1 MAALAASEDAGE
13 SQEEERAEPAP
24 TEEDL
29 RFPVS
34 FAAIVNRSVVLQHFA
49 ETNDLRVHSIAEAEE
64 EDVSVIQS
72 CSATTESC
80 HGEFSDS
87 GSASGSGD
95 GSVNGSNSSSDDP
108 ALHPPPLELTD
119 RLVRVNGEPISV
131 QSFQDVIDGPVG
143 SVAILPLFKPVDSV
157 HVLSGFARV
166 EILSP
171 DVLEFEPATSKRIEE
186 VKEWVDAKARW
197 KAEQEAREREIA
209 NNKELQERLEK
220 ERRLEADRIKRE
232 QELLEKTN
240 KEEYERTRMTPH
252 NMIAGKRRDGLE
264 FRYEVKFT
272 TRGAIGLNWDLH
284 TRDKSIVSHLD
295 KALPAQ
301 KLNVI
306 EPRDQLI
313 RLNGVDTSKMGPE
326 QVVEVYIGSAVPR
339 RLVFLVQMSAER
351 AAAKAA
357 AKSGPQSTLNWTL
370 AFHSPDILRGW
381 EVRLH
386 LAKWSAPLKANT
398 GNDSSPPVKL
408 AFTQPIT
415 GCLHFAAAHSN
426 AESVV
431 YLAYRGGCSLI
442 DKANMA
448 RAAGGQAL
456 LVVNNVKGEGRF
468 QPTTVTVDEDVK
480 IPVTLMAKLDGDLI
494 ISVMEHQEA
503 LVHIYEERPDQVP
516 VPLEEPQR
524 LSNEELSIASNAK
537 KSARTLTYWYTN
549 SSSSK
554 EDAESSSTS
563 SHTLEFQVLP
573 ALFGGKIPTMPYR
586 VVAAYPLD
594 TACHPKGL
602 GILATRAVV
611 VVKRGGCS
619 FGMKLRSVQ
628 DVGGAGMLLVNSD
641 DSLIPLMTDR
651 KDAEGLKIWGARYKQ
666 CCGESAN

>member
-1 MAALAASEDAGE
+1 MWRWLGVLLVVAALAASEDAGE
-13 SQEEERAEPAP
+13 APGEEPAAEA
-24 TEEDL
+24 TSTAEDL

-64 EDVSVIQS
+64 EHESVIQS

-80 HGEFSDS
+80 QIELSDS
-87 GSASGSGD
+87 GSAR

-171 DVLEFEPATSKRIEE
+171 DVLEFEPATAERIEQ
-186 VKEWVDAKARW
+186 VKEWVDAKAQW

-209 NNKELQERLEK
+209 NNKELQELLEN
-220 ERRLEADRIKRE
+220 ERRVEADRIKRE
-232 QELLEKTN
+232 QELLERTN
-240 KEEYERTRMTPH
+240 KEEFERTRMTPH
-252 NMIAGKRRDGLE
+252 HMIAGKRRDGLE
-264 FRYEVKFT
+264 FRYEVEFT

-284 TRDKSIVSHLD
+284 TRDKSVVSHLD

-370 AFHSPDILRGW
+370 AFHSPDVLRGW

-386 LAKWSAPLKANT
+386 LAKWSAPLTAST
-398 GNDSSPPVKL
+398 GNDTSPPMKL

-415 GCLHFAAAHSN
+415 GCLHFDAAHSN

-456 LVVNNVKGEGRF
+456 VVVNNVKGEGRF
-468 QPTTVTVDEDVK
+468 QPTTVTVDEDVE
-480 IPVTLMAKLDGDLI
+480 IPVTLLAKLDGDLI

-503 LVHIYEERPDQVP
+503 LVHIYEERPDQIP

-537 KSARTLTYWYTN
+537 KSARTLTFWYTN
-549 SSSSK
+549 SSK
-554 EDAESSSTS
+554 GDAESSSTS
-563 SHTLEFQVLP
+563 AHTLEFQVLP

-602 GILATRAVV
+602 GILATRAVIV
-611 VVKRGGCS
+611 VRRGGCS
-619 FGMKLRSVQ
+619 FGMKLR
-628 DVGGAGMLLVNSD
+628 
-641 DSLIPLMTDR
+641 
-651 KDAEGLKIWGARYKQ
+651 
-666 CCGESAN
+666 